1 MNDFRA
7 FLEYIEYQKNYSLQ
21 TIDSY
26 ERDLESYEFYLKK
39 NKLDYKTITYNEAS
53 KYLIYLNENK
63 KLKASSIARHISSLR
78 SFYNYLIREEIMN
91 ENVFALLKM
100 PKKEKKLP
108 KFFYYNEIKELL
120 DAVTTDTP
128 INQRSALILELLY
141 GTGVRVF
148 EAVNIKLGDI
158 SFEEEKIKI
167 LGKGNKERIVFF
179 NNNVKEKLKIYL
191 KEGRPSLLN
200 GKSSDYLFINQ
211 RGGRLSVRSVQLNL
225 DEIINQTALQ
235 KNISPHMLRHSFA
248 THLLNEGC
256 DLLTVKSLLGH
267 ESLSATGI
275 YTHITND
282 RLKDIYLKSH
292 PRARK

>member
-1 MNDFRA
+1 MKDLEK
-7 FLEYIEYQKNYSLQ
+7 FLEYLEYQRNYSHQ
-21 TIDSY
+21 TIDGY
-26 ERDLESYEFYLKK
+26 ERDLESYASYLDK
-39 NKLDYKTITYNEAS
+39 NKLNYKTITYNEAS
-53 KYLIYLNENK
+53 KYLIYLSENK

-78 SFYNYLIREEIMN
+78 SFYNYLIREEIVN
-91 ENVFALLKM
+91 DNVFTLLKM

-120 DAVTTDTP
+120 DAVAVDTP
-128 INQRSALILELLY
+128 VHQRSALILELLY

-148 EAVNIKLGDI
+148 EAVNIKLSDI
-158 SFEEEKIKI
+158 SIEEEKIKI

-179 NNNVKEKLKIYL
+179 NDNVKEKLKIYL

-200 GKSSDYLFINQ
+200 GKSSDYLFVNQ
-211 RGGRLSVRSVQLNL
+211 RGGRLSVRSVQLIL
-225 DEIINQTALQ
+225 DEIIEQTALQ

-267 ESLSATGI
+267 QSLSATGI